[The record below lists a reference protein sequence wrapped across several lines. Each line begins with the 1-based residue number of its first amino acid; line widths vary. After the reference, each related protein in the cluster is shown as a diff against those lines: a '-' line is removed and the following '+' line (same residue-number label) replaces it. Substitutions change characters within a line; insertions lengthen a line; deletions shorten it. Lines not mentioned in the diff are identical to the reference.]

1 MSKRRV
7 FDINFPADPAPK
19 TPAASPAPDV
29 AKDDNATA
37 AESRRG
43 PMATAISEN
52 AEALKARAAAE
63 QNIRAENDRL
73 AHEFVRLKKLGLVVD
88 RIPLDQISTSKL
100 VRDRA
105 TSRDPELEELQAS
118 IRSIGLSNPIRVEEE
133 ADGSYQLVQGFRR
146 LSAYRALYAETGE
159 EEFAAI
165 PAGLIAK
172 GQDLQG
178 LYRRMVDE
186 NLVRRDISFS
196 EMAQLALSYAQDP
209 ETGCDLVEDAVAHL
223 YASAG
228 RQKRSYIR
236 HFAELLEMVGARLRF
251 SEAIPRALGL
261 DLKKRLSED
270 ESLAEQLNTILQSTP
285 RPNAEVELTV
295 LRGFLSGTLGG
306 ENAVN
311 HVASDSRQA
320 KTGVAKTTL
329 RCAVPSGTVRCQARD
344 GRIELAMERDF
355 SVIDRYRL
363 ETAISAFFTALE
375 EGEPPE

>member
-19 TPAASPAPDV
+19 APATSPAPME
-29 AKDDNATA
+29 AKEESA
-37 AESRRG
+37 AASENRRG

-52 AEALKARAAAE
+52 AEALKARAVAE

-88 RIPLDQISTSKL
+88 RIPLEQISTSKL

-133 ADGSYQLVQGFRR
+133 SDGSYQLIQGFRR
-146 LSAYRALYAETGE
+146 LSAYRALYAETGAA
-159 EEFAAI
+159 EFASI

-186 NLVRRDISFS
+186 NLVRRDISFA

-209 ETGCDLVEDAVAHL
+209 DTGCDLVEEAVAHL

-236 HFAELLEMVGARLRF
+236 HFAELLDMIGAHLKF
-251 SEAIPRALGL
+251 AEAIPRALGL
-261 DLKKRLSED
+261 ELKKRLSED
-270 ESLAEQLNTILQSTP
+270 EGLAEELNVILKNAP
-285 RPNAEVELTV
+285 RPDAETELAM
-295 LRGFLSGTLGG
+295 LRGFLSGSLGG
-306 ENAVN
+306 RDAGGQVST
-311 HVASDSRQA
+311 VAGQT

-363 ETAISAFFTALE
+363 ETAITAFFAALE
-375 EGEPPE
+375 EGEASD